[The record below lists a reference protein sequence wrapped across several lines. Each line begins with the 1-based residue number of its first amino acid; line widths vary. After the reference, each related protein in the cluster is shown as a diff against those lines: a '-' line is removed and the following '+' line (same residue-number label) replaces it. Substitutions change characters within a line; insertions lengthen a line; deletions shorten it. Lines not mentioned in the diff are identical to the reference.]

1 MYNVSENNENQI
13 LIVDDSRVIRRAAV
27 KILQKDFAVVEAED
41 GEEALD
47 ILRSNPK
54 ISVVFSDIGMPN
66 MDGFELLEQIRA
78 SDDEALARMP
88 VVIITGA
95 EETDGSKEKVLS
107 LGATDFITK
116 PFDSVSLKSRAGTH
130 INYRNEV
137 QSLEK
142 RVSTDKLTGLL
153 VDSSFKQQGEQ
164 AVAYAARHCTQ
175 LSLVSFSI
183 DQFSELFMKHGRSVA
198 EQILHKVASIINE
211 GKRKEDIAA
220 RMGVSQFALLL
231 PSSDPQG
238 AEAVV
243 ARICDKVGR
252 LKLRM
257 GEEEFKIR
265 FSSGIT
271 SPRSCDDQM
280 TFAELQQQAE
290 GAMQTAVE
298 IGRAEIICYQT
309 GHAIDPTA
317 PSQAGV
323 EVDVNLEELLQQ
335 LSQQASAVTDQ
346 QLASAMRKILPLV
359 VNADGRL
366 KLGLSK
372 VILHLKKR
380 LFH

>member
-41 GEEALD
+41 GEEALG

-78 SDDEALARMP
+78 SDDETLARMP

-95 EETDGSKEKVLS
+95 EETDGTKEKVLS

-175 LSLVSFSI
+175 LSLVAFSI
-183 DQFSELFMKHGRSVA
+183 DQFSGLFMKHGKSVA
-198 EQILHKVASIINE
+198 EQILRKVASIINE

-243 ARICDKVGR
+243 TRICDKVGR

-257 GEEEFKIR
+257 GAEEFKVR

-290 GAMQTAVE
+290 QAMQTALE
-298 IGRAEIICYQT
+298 NGRAEVICYQT
-309 GHAIDPTA
+309 GQALESAA

-323 EVDVNLEELLQQ
+323 EVDVNLEALIQQ
-335 LSQQASAVTDQ
+335 LSQQASTVTDQ
-346 QLASAMRKILPLV
+346 QLASAMRKILPLI

>member
-27 KILQKDFAVVEAED
+27 KILQKDFAVLEAED
-41 GEEALD
+41 GEEALEL
-47 ILRSNPK
+47 LRSNPK

-66 MDGFELLEQIRA
+66 MDGFELLQQIRA

-95 EETDGSKEKVLS
+95 EETDGTKEKVLS

-137 QSLEK
+137 QSLQQ
-142 RVSTDKLTGLL
+142 RVSSDKLTGLL
-153 VDSSFKQQGEQ
+153 VESSFQQQGEQ

-175 LSLVSFSI
+175 LSLVAFSI
-183 DQFSELFMKHGRSVA
+183 EQFSELFVKHGKSIA
-198 EQILHKVASIINE
+198 EQILRKVASIINE

-243 ARICDKVGR
+243 TRICDKVGR

-265 FSSGIT
+265 FSTGIT
-271 SPRSCDDQM
+271 SPRSCDDQT
-280 TFAELQQQAE
+280 TFAELLQQAE
-290 GAMQTAVE
+290 QSMQTALDN
-298 IGRAEIICYQT
+298 GHSEIICYQT
-309 GHAIDPTA
+309 GQALESAA
-317 PSQAGV
+317 PAQAGV
-323 EVDVNLEELLQQ
+323 DVEINLEELLQQ
-335 LSQQASAVTDQ
+335 LSEQPSAVSDQ
-346 QLASAMRKILPLV
+346 QLASAMRKILPLIT
-359 VNADGRL
+359 NADGRL
-366 KLGLSK
+366 KLGLGK

>member
-1 MYNVSENNENQI
+1 MYNVSENNQNQI

-41 GEEALD
+41 GEEALS

-66 MDGFELLEQIRA
+66 MDGFELLQQIRA
-78 SDDEALARMP
+78 SSDEALASMP

-95 EETDGSKEKVLS
+95 EETDGTKEKVLS

-137 QSLEK
+137 QSLEQ
-142 RVSTDKLTGLL
+142 RVSTDSLTGLL
-153 VDSSFKQQGEQ
+153 VESSFKQQGEQ

-175 LSLVSFSI
+175 LSLVVFSI
-183 DQFSELFMKHGRSVA
+183 DRFSELFVKHGKSVA
-198 EQILHKVASIINE
+198 EQILRKVVSIINQ

-220 RMGVSQFALLL
+220 RIGVSQFALLL

-238 AEAVV
+238 AQAVV
-243 ARICDKVGR
+243 SRICEKVGR
-252 LKLRM
+252 LKLRLA
-257 GEEEFKIR
+257 EEEFKIR
-265 FSSGIT
+265 FSTGIT
-271 SPRSCDDQM
+271 SPRNCDEQTSFD
-280 TFAELQQQAE
+280 ELQQQAE
-290 GAMQTAVE
+290 QAMQIALDN
-298 IGRAEIICYQT
+298 GRAEIICYQT
-309 GHAIDPTA
+309 GLAIETA
-317 PSQAGV
+317 APAQAGV
-323 EVDVNLEELLQQ
+323 EVEVNLETLLQQ
-335 LSQQASAVTDQ
+335 LSQQASTVTDQ
-346 QLASAMRKILPLV
+346 QLASAMRKILPLLA
-359 VNADGRL
+359 NADSRL

-372 VILHLKKR
+372 VMLHLKKR

>member
-66 MDGFELLEQIRA
+66 MDGFELLQQIRA
-78 SDDEALARMP
+78 SDDEALAKMP

-95 EETDGSKEKVLS
+95 EETDGTKEKVLS

-137 QSLEK
+137 QSLQQ

-175 LSLVSFSI
+175 LSLVAFSI
-183 DQFSELFMKHGRSVA
+183 DQFSQLFVKHGKPVA
-198 EQILHKVASIINE
+198 EQILRKVASIINE
-211 GKRKEDIAA
+211 GKRKEDIVA

-243 ARICDKVGR
+243 TRICDKVGR

-265 FSSGIT
+265 FSTGIT
-271 SPRSCDDQM
+271 SPRSCDDQT
-280 TFAELQQQAE
+280 TFDELLQQAE
-290 GAMQTAVE
+290 QSMQVA
-298 IGRAEIICYQT
+298 IDNGQAEIICYQT
-309 GHAIDPTA
+309 GQAIESATPA
-317 PSQAGV
+317 QAGV
-323 EVDVNLEELLQQ
+323 AVDVNLEELLQQ
-335 LSQQASAVTDQ
+335 LSQQPSAVTDQ
-346 QLASAMRKILPLV
+346 QLASAMRKILPLIN
-359 VNADGRL
+359 NADGRL
-366 KLGLSK
+366 KLGLGK

-380 LFH
+380 LYH

>member
-27 KILQKDFAVVEAED
+27 KILQKDFAVLEAED
-41 GEEALD
+41 GEEALEL
-47 ILRSNPK
+47 LRSNPK

-66 MDGFELLEQIRA
+66 MDGFELLQQIRA
-78 SDDEALARMP
+78 ADDEALARIP

-95 EETDGSKEKVLS
+95 EETDGTKEKVLS

-137 QSLEK
+137 HSLQQ
-142 RVSTDKLTGLL
+142 RVSSDKLTGLL
-153 VDSSFKQQGEQ
+153 VESSFQQQGEQ

-175 LSLVSFSI
+175 LSLVAFSI
-183 DQFSELFMKHGRSVA
+183 EQFSELFVKHGKSVA
-198 EQILHKVASIINE
+198 EQILRKVSSIINE

-243 ARICDKVGR
+243 TRICDKVGR

-271 SPRSCDDQM
+271 SPRSFDEQT
-280 TFAELQQQAE
+280 TFAELLQQAE
-290 GAMQTAVE
+290 QAMQTALDN
-298 IGRAEIICYQT
+298 GRSEIICYQT
-309 GHAIDPTA
+309 GQPIESAA
-317 PSQAGV
+317 PAQAGV
-323 EVDVNLEELLQQ
+323 EVEVNLEELLQQ
-335 LSQQASAVTDQ
+335 LSQQASAVTDE
-346 QLASAMRKILPLV
+346 QLASAMRKIIPLV
-359 VNADGRL
+359 SNADSRL

-380 LFH
+380 LYH

>member
-1 MYNVSENNENQI
+1 MYNVSENSENQI

-66 MDGFELLEQIRA
+66 MDGFELLQQIRA
-78 SDDEALARMP
+78 SDDEALAKMP

-95 EETDGSKEKVLS
+95 EETDGTKEKVLS

-137 QSLEK
+137 QSLEQ
-142 RVSTDKLTGLL
+142 RVSSDKLTGLL

-175 LSLVSFSI
+175 LSLVAFSI
-183 DQFSELFMKHGRSVA
+183 DRFSELFVKHGKSVA
-198 EQILHKVASIINE
+198 EQILRKVASIINE

-265 FSSGIT
+265 FSTGIT
-271 SPRSCDDQM
+271 SPRSCDDQT
-280 TFAELQQQAE
+280 TFAELLQQAE
-290 GAMQTAVE
+290 QAMQTALDN
-298 IGRAEIICYQT
+298 GHAEIICYQT
-309 GHAIDPTA
+309 GQAVESAA
-317 PSQAGV
+317 PAQAGV
-323 EVDVNLEELLQQ
+323 ETEVNLEELLQQ

-346 QLASAMRKILPLV
+346 QLASAMRKILPLI